1 MLYINRE
8 NENMLGRLIT
18 GNILIIQLFIT
29 QEKLGQFYLR
39 GN

>member
-1 MLYINRE
+1 MLHINRE
-8 NENMLGRLIT
+8 NENMLGRLI
-18 GNILIIQLFIT
+18 NILIIQLFIT

>member
-8 NENMLGRLIT
+8 KENMLGRLI
-18 GNILIIQLFIT
+18 NILIIQLFIT
-29 QEKLGQFYLR
+29 QEKLGQFYLH

>member
-1 MLYINRE
+1 MLYINIE
-8 NENMLGRLIT
+8 KENMFGRLI
-18 GNILIIQLFIT
+18 NILIIHLFIT

>member
-8 NENMLGRLIT
+8 NENMLGRLI
-18 GNILIIQLFIT
+18 NIWIIKLFIT